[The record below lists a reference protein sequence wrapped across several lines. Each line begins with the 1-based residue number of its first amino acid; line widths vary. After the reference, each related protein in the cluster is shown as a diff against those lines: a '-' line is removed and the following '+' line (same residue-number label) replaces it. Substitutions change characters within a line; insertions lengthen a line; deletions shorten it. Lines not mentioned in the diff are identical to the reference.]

1 MPILK
6 PGEEVLAGE
15 HTKFYNTRGYLTL
28 TNRRLIFEY
37 KPRGLDRQSHTSVDM
52 SLEGISDVTVVWRAL
67 GLRKKLIII
76 AKSGSF
82 GRDVTGRLEFDVRD
96 PYSWQNRL
104 VEIRKTIPDTQAS
117 AQNVGWV
124 CPTCATFNVSDLP
137 KCSRCGSP
145 KPG

>member
-1 MPILK
+1 MPILR

-37 KPRGLDRQSHTSVDM
+37 KPRGLERKSYTSVDI
-52 SLEGISDVTVVWRAL
+52 SLEGISDVTVE
-67 GLRKKLIII
+67 GIRKKLIII

-82 GRDVTGRLEFDVRD
+82 GKDITGRLEFSVRE

-104 VEIRKTIPDTQAS
+104 VEIRKAIPDMQTG
-117 AQNVGWV
+117 AQSVGWV
-124 CPTCATFNVSDLP
+124 CPTCATLNASDLP
-137 KCSRCGSP
+137 KCSRCGLP
-145 KPG
+145 KPR